1 MLIGSK
7 ASAVLLT
14 FFGLGLLWSF
24 FQIKKLAGKEG
35 IPSIIK
41 LTVYLMFFY
50 TYFHLVYPLYF
61 QIVINGPPVL
71 VVNFESA
78 AKIANLLIPPLVC
91 TLCATQ
97 LIKGSK
103 LLLII
108 SALSVLWGAV
118 SLYLVFVWAKS
129 RPFFSSNALLFNPYY
144 AFNYFIAGS
153 LFLTL
158 SLMRPAREYRAKC
171 SGNKT
176 QIPFPLLLACF
187 LLHAQLAYGVVDGLF
202 TKNLADILA
211 TLSGSILV
219 VFMVWFPVLLGLRWG
234 DPFSLSIF
242 RFWVSVYFALALFFG
257 CSQVMAKSIT
267 GISFSQVSYIVT
279 FASALWLCFCP
290 TVKRW
295 KQQLQPAF

>member
-103 LLLII
+103 L
-108 SALSVLWGAV
+108 
-118 SLYLVFVWAKS
+118 F
-129 RPFFSSNALLFNPYY
+129 
-144 AFNYFIAGS
+144 
-153 LFLTL
+153 
-158 SLMRPAREYRAKC
+158 
-171 SGNKT
+171 
-176 QIPFPLLLACF
+176 
-187 LLHAQLAYGVVDGLF
+187 
-202 TKNLADILA
+202 
-211 TLSGSILV
+211 
-219 VFMVWFPVLLGLRWG
+219 
-234 DPFSLSIF
+234 
-242 RFWVSVYFALALFFG
+242 
-257 CSQVMAKSIT
+257 
-267 GISFSQVSYIVT
+267 
-279 FASALWLCFCP
+279 
-290 TVKRW
+290 
-295 KQQLQPAF
+295 